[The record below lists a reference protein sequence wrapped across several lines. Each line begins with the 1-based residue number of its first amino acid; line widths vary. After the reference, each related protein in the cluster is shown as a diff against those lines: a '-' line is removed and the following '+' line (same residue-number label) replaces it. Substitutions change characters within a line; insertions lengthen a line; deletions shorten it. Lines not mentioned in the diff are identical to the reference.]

1 MVGLLAAQVARA
13 GAFGDPAVRAVGLL
27 LPFFAEDVAGVVLM
41 ALPFLAT
48 GFVPRG
54 REQGEAAHRAERL
67 EESVV
72 DFQLP
77 GVGVQV
83 GQPDA
88 VGVGQAG

>member
-1 MVGLLAAQVARA
+1 MVGFLAAQVTRP

-27 LPFFAEDVAGVVLM
+27 LPLFAEDVAGVVLM
-41 ALPFLAT
+41 PLPFLAA

-54 REQGEAAHRAERL
+54 REEGEAADGAERL
-67 EESVV
+67 EKAVV

-88 VGVGQAG
+88 VGVGQD